1 MDFQIFSAKD
11 VHRQVVNI
19 FLSSNPL
26 KGSLNICFQVVT
38 KRNAEM
44 AEEER
49 LQKLKE
55 KYNQIKQAGHSRVLS
70 ENKIFAPRNGWLEFP
85 SFPIGFR
92 PIFRGKL
99 LLVSGR
105 VDSAPFGTLICCC
118 S

>member
-1 MDFQIFSAKD
+1 MHLNWMDFQIFSAKD

-19 FLSSNPL
+19 FLSSNPP
-26 KGSLNICFQVVT
+26 KGSWKNICFQVVT

-70 ENKIFAPRNGWLEFP
+70 ETNIKSP
-85 SFPIGFR
+85 
-92 PIFRGKL
+92 
-99 LLVSGR
+99 
-105 VDSAPFGTLICCC
+105 
-118 S
+118 